1 MLRHSLQSRFL
12 ALALLLS
19 VAFGHL
25 YGAWHGVA
33 HFGHQAHASNRTATA
48 SEGPVFSATAQ
59 ALVAQWSALKVGA
72 GEHSESG
79 HHHSCISL
87 DSLCAGLTPVSAGLG
102 CPVLPSPI
110 SLAIG
115 APLPLLGHL
124 AWVHASARAPP
135 GISIA

>member
-1 MLRHSLQSRFL
+1 MLRHSFRSRFL

-33 HFGHQAHASNRTATA
+33 HFGHQAHASSLTVAF
-48 SEGPVFSATAQ
+48 EGPAFSSTAQ
-59 ALVAQWSALKVGA
+59 ALVAQWSALKAGA
-72 GEHSESG
+72 DEHSESG

-87 DSLCAGLTPVSAGLG
+87 DSLCAGLTPVSVGLG
-102 CPVLPSPI
+102 CPVVPSPVA
-110 SLAIG
+110 LALG
-115 APLPLLGHL
+115 PPPALLGHL

-135 GISIA
+135 GISVA

>member
-12 ALALLLS
+12 SLALLLS

-33 HFGHQAHASNRTATA
+33 HFGHQAHASSQTVA

-59 ALVAQWSALKVGA
+59 ALVAQWSALKVGT

-102 CPVLPSPI
+102 CPVLPSTI
-110 SLAIG
+110 ALAIG
-115 APLPLLGHL
+115 APLALLGHL